1 MNTETRTRV
10 RCTQNTSS
18 CATRTGPDEER
29 LIEVARLL
37 AEGWQRLRLRQMETN
52 KNKALSDV
60 SLDLARAPSMCRV
73 TKTTPKTINECAH
86 DQ

>member
-1 MNTETRTRV
+1 MNTDTRK
-10 RCTQNTSS
+10 S
-18 CATRTGPDEER
+18 PDEER

-37 AEGWQRLRLRQMETN
+37 AEGWQRLRLRQREAK
-52 KNKALSDV
+52 KNKAVLDV